1 MALAIWKAKPS
12 PYRLMSIK
20 VVLVDDH
27 NVMREGLRA
36 LLKNESDIEVAGEA
50 ADGQAAFRL
59 VSEIKPDLVIMDI
72 AMPGLNGIEATRKI
86 ISKNSFVKVIALSA
100 YSDRRFIFRVFKAGA
115 SGYLLKDCA
124 FEELVCAIRAVSARQ
139 IYLSPGIANIVLK
152 DYLRQSSKENTSVFS
167 VLTARE
173 REVLQLLSEGKTTK
187 QIALLLKVSVKTIE
201 THRPQIMDKLNIRS
215 IAELTKYA
223 IREGITSL

>member
-1 MALAIWKAKPS
+1 MSGCLLYKNA
-12 PYRLMSIK
+12 MSIR

-36 LLKNESDIEVAGEA
+36 LLKNESDIEVMGEA
-50 ADGQAAFRL
+50 ADGHGAFRL
-59 VSEIKPDLVIMDI
+59 VSEIKPNLVIMDI
-72 AMPGLNGIEATRKI
+72 AMPGLNGIETTRKI
-86 ISKNSFVKVIALSA
+86 ISKFSDVKVIALSA

-124 FEELVCAIRAVSARQ
+124 FEELISAIRAVSANR
-139 IYLSPGIANIVLK
+139 IYLSPRIANIVVK
-152 DYLRQSSKENTSVFS
+152 DYLLQSSKNNTSVFS

-173 REVLQLLSEGKTTK
+173 HEALQLLAEGKTTK

-201 THRPQIMDKLNIRS
+201 THRQKIMDKLNIRS

>member
-124 FEELVCAIRAVSARQ
+124 FEELICAIRAVSANR